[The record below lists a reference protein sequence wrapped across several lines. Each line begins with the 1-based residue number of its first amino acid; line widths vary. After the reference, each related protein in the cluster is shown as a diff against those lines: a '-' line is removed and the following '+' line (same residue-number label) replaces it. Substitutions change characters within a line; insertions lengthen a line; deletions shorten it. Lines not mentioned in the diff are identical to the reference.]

1 MMEWGSSTTSAHSQN
16 SPNNANNIV
25 QQTHSPSINSNS
37 INETDGK
44 TKIFFSK
51 EENACYLESAKDNGV
66 HTGWPMYWPGPFNY
80 LQIFFDL
87 GFFGLKASL

>member
-1 MMEWGSSTTSAHSQN
+1 MMEWGSSTTSANSQN

-44 TKIFFSK
+44 TKIFFFLKRGNESFL
-51 EENACYLESAKDNGV
+51 YLESARDSWVGQKE
-66 HTGWPMYWPGPFNY
+66 
-80 LQIFFDL
+80 
-87 GFFGLKASL
+87 K

>member
-44 TKIFFSK
+44 TNIFFSK
-51 EENACYLESAKDNGV
+51 RENECFIYLESARDSGGAGGSEEK
-66 HTGWPMYWPGPFNY
+66 
-80 LQIFFDL
+80 
-87 GFFGLKASL
+87 

>member
-1 MMEWGSSTTSAHSQN
+1 MMEWGSSTTLAHSQN

-44 TKIFFSK
+44 TKNFFSK

-66 HTGWPMYWPGPFNY
+66 
-80 LQIFFDL
+80 L
-87 GFFGLKASL
+87 GLKRDIHPLCTIGTSEFEN

>member
-1 MMEWGSSTTSAHSQN
+1 MMEWGSSTTSAHTQN

-44 TKIFFSK
+44 TKIFFLKRGNESFL
-51 EENACYLESAKDNGV
+51 YLESARDSWVGQKE
-66 HTGWPMYWPGPFNY
+66 
-80 LQIFFDL
+80 
-87 GFFGLKASL
+87 K